1 MVDLADNFK
10 RNICE
15 RAVLHTIRYT
25 SFVSVIYAVDSHH
38 RVETRMTRMTHS
50 RRIGQSHFR
59 SPIALGA
66 SFSLVSDGSGQSTGS
81 VG

>member
-15 RAVLHTIRYT
+15 RAVLHTIRYK

-38 RVETRMTRMTHS
+38 RVETRMTHS

-59 SPIALGA
+59 SPIALGV
-66 SFSLVSDGSGQSTGS
+66 SFSLVSAGSGQSTGS